1 MASTPVAKKTASD
14 VKRLTKRVCD
24 EATTELRTGTVTQLI
39 LRDSELTGFGLVVG
53 KRTKTFFVQRRVT
66 GGRVERVKIDL
77 YGRLTVDQAR
87 QRAAEMLAAMGKGE
101 SQRRKQPEGGI
112 TLKDAWDLHRREM
125 AKRKPSDKTLKR
137 YQGILD
143 LYLTDWMTRPL
154 REITRADVRQRH
166 EKIKTDIAAGRYL
179 KVLKHPKLYGKRK
192 GAKMGPGNRTGESTA
207 NDTVRLLRAIWN
219 TALREDEQGLP
230 ANPALQFRGY
240 KLERHELKDRV
251 DQLLLSLQTWHTGV
265 LAVTQTARRDAL
277 LFMLYTGMRK
287 DAATSARWEDIDF
300 ERRTLRVPKPKGG
313 TEKAFDL
320 PLSDYV
326 VDLLQRRQKENAAK
340 NPWVFPTD
348 SKSGSKSGHLHE
360 ARADVGVP
368 FTPHDLRRVF
378 SSVAAKLKVHP
389 YALKLLLNH
398 SLGKGDVTMGYV
410 QMDVDDLRAPMQQI
424 TDRLRIMCEG
434 PEPVRDNVVPI
445 APRKRAKA

>member
-1 MASTPVAKKTASD
+1 MASTPAAKKTVSEV
-14 VKRLTKRVCD
+14 VKLTKRVCD
-24 EATTELRTGTVTQLI
+24 EATTGTATQRI
-39 LRDSELTGFGLVVG
+39 LRDKELTGFGLVVG
-53 KRTKTFFVQRRVT
+53 KQTKTFFVQRRVA

-112 TLKDAWDLHRREM
+112 TLKDAWELHRREM

-166 EKIKTDIAAGRYL
+166 EEIKTDIAAGRYV

-277 LFMLYTGMRK
+277 LFMLFTGMRK
-287 DAATSARWEDIDF
+287 EAATSVRWEDIDF

-313 TEKAFDL
+313 TEKAFAL

-326 VDLLQRRQKENAAK
+326 VDLLQRRQKENAENRPK

-348 SKSGSKSGHLHE
+348 RKLGHMRE

-434 PEPVRDNVVPI
+434 PEPVRDNVGPI